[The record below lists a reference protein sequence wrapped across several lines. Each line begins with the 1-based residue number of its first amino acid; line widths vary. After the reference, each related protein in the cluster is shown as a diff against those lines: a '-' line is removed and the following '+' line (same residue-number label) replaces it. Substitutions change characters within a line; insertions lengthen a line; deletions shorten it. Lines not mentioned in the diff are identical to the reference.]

1 MRSRS
6 SNELP
11 PGWVTAAI
19 GDTGQYINGVAFK
32 PSDWGDSGPPIVRIQ
47 NLTDPTKPLN
57 RTNRQV
63 EPVYRVQRGDILVSW
78 SATLDAFTW
87 DREDA
92 LLNQHIFKVIPDSR
106 LVHPRF
112 LYHLLRYAIA
122 AMKKSADL
130 HGSTMRHIN
139 RMPFLT
145 FPIPLAPLNE
155 QGRIV
160 DEVDKQF
167 TRLDASV
174 AELKRAQANLNRYR
188 AAVLEAACKGR
199 LVPTEAQLARAEAR
213 EYEPADVLLDR
224 ILKER
229 RAKWEADQLEK
240 MRAAGK
246 EPKDDKWRA
255 RYSEPLA
262 PDTNRVPEL
271 SKGWVWATVDQVS
284 LRVQYGTSART
295 NEDGEGVPV
304 LRMGNI
310 VDGRLETGELKFLP
324 PEHHEFPDL
333 LLSHGDLLFNR
344 TNSAELVGK
353 SAVYKGQPAPC
364 SFASYLIRVRP
375 AGGFAPDFLA
385 YYLNSSHGRAWIRS
399 VVSQQ
404 VGQANVNGSKLRALR
419 IPLPPGAEQHRIV
432 AEVERRLSVIEE
444 LETSLD
450 HCVKRAD
457 RLRQSILKRAFEGKL
472 VPQDPN
478 DEPASVLLERI
489 RAERAEQ
496 AHARNSRRGRPA
508 SRERRMRRRPAPL
521 AEHRTGVAE

>member
-1 MRSRS
+1 VSSNS

-11 PGWVTAAI
+11 PGWATATI
-19 GDTGQYINGVAFK
+19 GDTGQYVNGVAFK

-57 RTNRQV
+57 RTNRKV
-63 EPVYRVQRGDILVSW
+63 ESVYGVRRGDILVSW
-78 SATLDAFTW
+78 SATLGAFTW

-92 LLNQHIFKVIPDSR
+92 LLNQHIFKVIPNGR
-106 LVHPRF
+106 LVDARW

-130 HGSTMRHIN
+130 HGSTMRHVN

-155 QGRIV
+155 QERIV
-160 DEVDKQF
+160 NEIDKQF
-167 TRLDASV
+167 TRLDAAV
-174 AELKRAQANLNRYR
+174 AELERARANLKRYR
-188 AAVLEAACKGR
+188 AAVLRAACEGR
-199 LVPTEAQLARAEAR
+199 LVPTEAHLARADGR
-213 EYEPADVLLDR
+213 DYEPADVLLDR

-229 RAKWEADQLEK
+229 RARWEADQPAKIE
-240 MRAAGK
+240 AAGK
-246 EPKDDKWRA
+246 QPKDDRWRA
-255 RYSEPLA
+255 KYEQPEP
-262 PDTNRVPEL
+262 PDTSGLPDLPE
-271 SKGWVWATVDQVS
+271 GWVWATVDQVS
-284 LRVQYGTSART
+284 LQVQYGTSAKT

-375 AGGFAPDFLA
+375 AAGFAPDFLA

-419 IPLPPGAEQHRIV
+419 IPLPPGAEQRRIV
-432 AEVERRLSVIEE
+432 AEVERRLSLVDE
-444 LETSLD
+444 LATVVEHSL
-450 HCVKRAD
+450 KRSD
-457 RLRQSILKRAFEGKL
+457 RLRQAILKRAFEGNL

-478 DEPASVLLERI
+478 DGPASVLLERI
-489 RAERAEQ
+489 RAERGTPT
-496 AHARNSRRGRPA
+496 HAPDSRREGRP
-508 SRERRMRRRPAPL
+508 SRKRRMPKTAASLSKR
-521 AEHRTGVAE
+521 RTGVAE